1 MFLLIEGWLY
11 VNTQDEDNFYL
22 FSPEYGDVMSYS
34 FDLLHKSGDLRGKFS
49 PRWAILGR
57 EVFYDILQDQLC
69 SSL

>member
-22 FSPEYGDVMSYS
+22 FSPEYGDILSYS
-34 FDLLHKSGDLRGKFS
+34 CMVATTDWDVREKIT
-49 PRWAILGR
+49 PQWAILGR
-57 EVFYDILQDQLC
+57 EIFYDILQDQLC